1 MDEPMTRAE
10 ANSVAMELANDFGRT
25 LKRFQGLFKM
35 TPEQAAAKAR
45 EAPADYAAWILERP
59 PDQIGWSDL
68 HYLADT
74 DPEEFCRV
82 WQAIKQGALDELRC
96 GDRAARAVEPP
107 DSTSWQRAQFLAIRT
122 DLCDGLQ
129 PTTGLERQLI
139 DTMAQ
144 SLSLYFH
151 WLNVHMMRASRE
163 RVSDKELLEEGKW
176 QPPRVR
182 DAEAVDQAA
191 LLADRHNKT
200 FLRTL
205 RALRDLRRFSP
216 TIFINNANQVNVG
229 GQQVNQQGAG

>member
-1 MDEPMTRAE
+1 MDEMMTRAE
-10 ANSVAMELANDFGRT
+10 ASSVAMQLAHEFGRM
-25 LKRFQGLFKM
+25 LKCFQVGLSL

-45 EAPADYAAWILERP
+45 EAPADYAARVLERP
-59 PDQIGWSDL
+59 ADQISWSDL
-68 HYLADT
+68 HFLAEK

-82 WQAIKQGALDELRC
+82 WQAIKQAALDEVRC
-96 GDRAARAVEPP
+96 GDRAARAIEPP
-107 DSTSWQRAQFLAIRT
+107 DSTSWQHAQFLAIRA

-151 WLNVHMMRASRE
+151 WLNVHMLRASRE
-163 RVSDKELLEEGKW
+163 RVSDKELREEVQW
-176 QPPRVR
+176 QPPRIK

-205 RALRDLRRFSP
+205 
-216 TIFINNANQVNVG
+216 
-229 GQQVNQQGAG
+229 

>member
-1 MDEPMTRAE
+1 MRRSCGSSAEREPT
-10 ANSVAMELANDFGRT
+10 
-25 LKRFQGLFKM
+25 
-35 TPEQAAAKAR
+35 
-45 EAPADYAAWILERP
+45 APADYAAWILERP
-59 PDQIGWSDL
+59 PDQIGWNDL
-68 HYLADT
+68 HYLAEK
-74 DPEEFCRV
+74 DPEEFYRV
-82 WQAIKQGALDELRC
+82 WQAIKQAALDELRC

-107 DSTSWQRAQFLAIRT
+107 DSSSWQRAQFHAIRT
-122 DLCDGLQ
+122 DLCDSLGPL
-129 PTTGLERQLI
+129 TGIERQLI
-139 DTMAQ
+139 DLMAQ

-151 WLNVHMMRASRE
+151 WLNVHILRASRE

-216 TIFINNANQVNVG
+216 SIVINNANQVNVG

>member
-1 MDEPMTRAE
+1 MDEMMTRAE
-10 ANSVAMELANDFGRT
+10 ASSVAMQLAHEFGRM
-25 LKRFQGLFKM
+25 LKCFQVGLSL

-45 EAPADYAAWILERP
+45 EAPADYAARVLERP
-59 PDQIGWSDL
+59 ADQISWSDL
-68 HYLADT
+68 HFLAEK

-82 WQAIKQGALDELRC
+82 WQAIKQAALDELRC

-107 DSTSWQRAQFLAIRT
+107 DSTAWQRAQFLAIRA

-151 WLNVHMMRASRE
+151 WLNVHMLRASRE
-163 RVSDKELLEEGKW
+163 RVSDKELREEVQW
-176 QPPRVR
+176 QPPRIK

-205 RALRDLRRFSP
+205 RAFRDLRRFSP
-216 TIFINNANQVNVG
+216 SIVINNANQVNVG
-229 GQQVNQQGAG
+229 GQQVNQQAAG